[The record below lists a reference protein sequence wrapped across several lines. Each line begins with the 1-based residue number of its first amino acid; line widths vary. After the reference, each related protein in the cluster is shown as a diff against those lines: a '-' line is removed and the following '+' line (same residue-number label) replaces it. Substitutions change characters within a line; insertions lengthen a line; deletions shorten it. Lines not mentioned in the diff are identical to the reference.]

1 MQFYPSGFGV
11 GDPFVHR
18 AAGEPANSDVLPEEV
33 DVPIVG
39 CGPAGLTL
47 RSSGPRSTRAR

>member
-1 MQFYPSGFGV
+1 MQFYPSGFRV
-11 GDPFVHR
+11 GDPFVYR